1 MATVWVI
8 DDEAATSDVLS
19 AMLQEIGHE
28 TRVFNQA
35 REALAHY
42 KPGLADVVITDI
54 RMPGMDGLEFTRAI
68 KEKDPRATII
78 ILTGFPSVE
87 DAVEAIKM
95 GASDYMTKPFRIE
108 EIRLRLLRVLEAR
121 DLEMRF
127 RRNRMLTWLLIG
139 SLPVWFILGILIA
152 YLLARS

>member
-8 DDEAATSDVLS
+8 DDESATSDVLA
-19 AMLQEIGHE
+19 AMLQELGYE
-28 TRVFNQA
+28 TQVFNQA
-35 REALAHY
+35 REALAAY
-42 KPGLADVVITDI
+42 KPGCADVIMTDI
-54 RMPGMDGLEFTRAI
+54 RMPGLDGLEFTRAL
-68 KEKDPRATII
+68 KERDPRATII

-95 GASDYMTKPFRIE
+95 GAADYMTKPFRIE

-121 DLEMRF
+121 DLQDRF

-139 SLPVWFILGILIA
+139 SLPVWFILGILLA
-152 YLLARS
+152 FLVARS

>member
-8 DDEAATSDVLS
+8 DDESATLNVLS
-19 AMLQEIGHE
+19 AMLQELGHE
-28 TRVFNQA
+28 PRVFNQA
-35 REALAHY
+35 REALAAY
-42 KPGLADVVITDI
+42 KPGSADVVMTDI
-54 RMPGMDGLEFTRAI
+54 RMPGLDGLEFTRAL

-95 GASDYMTKPFRIE
+95 GAADYMTKPFRLE

-121 DLEMRF
+121 DLADRF
-127 RRNRMLTWLLIG
+127 RRNRVLTWLLIG
-139 SLPVWFILGILIA
+139 SLPVWFILGILLA
-152 YLLARS
+152 FLVARS

>member
-1 MATVWVI
+1 MATIWVI
-8 DDEAATSDVLS
+8 DDETATSDVLS
-19 AMLQEIGHE
+19 AMLQEIGYDV
-28 TRVFNQA
+28 RVFNQA
-35 REALAHY
+35 REALAAY
-42 KPGLADVVITDI
+42 KPGIADALMTDI
-54 RMPGMDGLEFTRAI
+54 RMPGMDGLELTRAI

-121 DLEMRF
+121 DLELRF

-139 SLPVWFILGILIA
+139 SLPVWFILGMLITYLIA
-152 YLLARS
+152 RS